1 MSTGPKRVSS
11 TPSNHEIPSRHAC
24 VAEWSLPRN
33 RGGGD
38 RRNRRRDRGRRHGG
52 AALLRRFTLK
62 NGDELRAVG
71 QPRSQLTSDRARA
84 NGYALRQ
91 RPPHRLSHL
100 AAQTARQPT
109 PLLVVF
115 PSGFPVRGE
124 PAGDPE
130 AQIFADLGFA
140 VVRLNH
146 RSDGGVSAE
155 DVTPLR
161 GQWIA
166 FWWTTDGRPSSGS
179 RREIRTACLIVPATR
194 RIYRRMKTPICRQ
207 RSCARNWRP
216 SWRDLRPPRDCGGDG
231 LLTASPI

>member
-11 TPSNHEIPSRHAC
+11 SPSNHEIPSRHAC

-33 RGGGD
+33 RGCGD
-38 RRNRRRDRGRRHGG
+38 RRRDRDRRHGG
-52 AALLRRFTLK
+52 AARLRRFTLK
-62 NGDELRAVG
+62 NGNELRAVG
-71 QPRSQLTSDRARA
+71 QPRSQLASDRARA
-84 NGYALRQ
+84 NRYALRS

-109 PLLVVF
+109 PLSVVF

-146 RSDGGVSAE
+146 RSDAGVSAE

-179 RREIRTACLIVPATR
+179 RREIRTACLIVSAT
-194 RIYRRMKTPICRQ
+194 RRMKTPICRQ
-207 RSCARNWRP
+207 RSCARNWRA
-216 SWRDLRPPRDCGGDG
+216 SWPDLRPPRDCGGDG
-231 LLTASPI
+231 LLPASLI